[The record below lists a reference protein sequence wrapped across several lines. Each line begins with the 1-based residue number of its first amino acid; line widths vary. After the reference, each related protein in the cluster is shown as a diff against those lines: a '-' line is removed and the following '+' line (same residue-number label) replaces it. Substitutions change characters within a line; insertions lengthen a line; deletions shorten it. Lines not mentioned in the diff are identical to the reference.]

1 MIIVFYSPILLA
13 FENTPELIQRGN
25 QNSILSNLLIVDKI
39 QNTFQL
45 NNDRSIYLLYPMFD
59 IKNQSYTRNCKRS
72 ILKKK
77 NDILIL

>member
-39 QNTFQL
+39 QNTFQ
-45 NNDRSIYLLYPMFD
+45 
-59 IKNQSYTRNCKRS
+59 
-72 ILKKK
+72 
-77 NDILIL
+77 